1 VNKMQYQVEEFHRAF
16 KHPVGGT
23 PAIRRPELR
32 VKLIREEAK
41 ETCDAIEAGD
51 LVEAVDGICDL
62 IYVTIGA
69 AIEFGVDVEPVFD
82 EVHRSNMAKLG
93 GPTREDGK
101 TLKPPGWTA
110 PDVARE
116 IEKQRV
122 GRVVSLRQ
130 RCDALQS
137 VLEKTRREL
146 AAADADLKASLAG
159 DR

>member
-1 VNKMQYQVEEFHRAF
+1 MQYQVEEFHRTF
-16 KHPVGGT
+16 KHPVGDA

-62 IYVTIGA
+62 LYVTIGA
-69 AIEFGVDVEPVFD
+69 AIEFGVDIEPVFD
-82 EVHRSNMAKLG
+82 EVHRSNMAKVG
-93 GPTREDGK
+93 GPVRADGK
-101 TLKPPGWTA
+101 TLKPEGWKK
-110 PDVARE
+110 PDIAGE

-122 GRVVSLRQ
+122 GRVVMLRQ

-137 VLEKTRREL
+137 VLEKTRQDL
-146 AAADADLKASLAG
+146 AAAHADLKALRAG
-159 DR
+159 DK